1 MSVAM
6 PPVTRCCE
14 PLVVNETL
22 NDVKQDETRVR
33 LFGQRE
39 GVCQCTCGRVR
50 EFGGT
55 QDGLVHQ

>member
-1 MSVAM
+1 M